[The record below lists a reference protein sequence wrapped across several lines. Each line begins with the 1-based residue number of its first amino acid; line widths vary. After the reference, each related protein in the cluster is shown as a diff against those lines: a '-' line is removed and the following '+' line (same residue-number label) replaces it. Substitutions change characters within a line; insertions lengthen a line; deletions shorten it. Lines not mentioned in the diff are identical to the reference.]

1 MELIRFKPPNMSWMG
16 DISHRTQSILLQRL
30 KILSVLFL
38 VGITQAA
45 CLSTNTHRL
54 AEQRIQEGDYQ
65 GAVDLYQAVID
76 EKPETSAGRKAQ
88 LALGKLHIDN
98 MNQPKIGVRVYQDLI
113 ATAPDSEET
122 VEAYYRLGFYYFKLA
137 DYVSAQKY
145 FDSVVNQFPHLE
157 RSHNAQLMLAK
168 SHENGQN
175 FEKAI
180 EVYGNVANRH
190 PDGKRAGQALIN
202 KARIQKQFL
211 KDKKE
216 AERTYQLL
224 VKRYS
229 RIEGAERTIEEAK
242 RELRLMGANIPEP
255 DPLFTSQRDRMLQR
269 QKERR
274 ERDRPRNG
282 VDLSPGMAES
292 GLAAASGF
300 DVNTQELMSAF
311 GPIRLD
317 AQGTFFNS
325 MLMVAN
331 GMFQSENYRM
341 AGALYYRATELA
353 EGVQSEVDPY
363 HYLRLS
369 VCYRK
374 IGLHQRAREVLK
386 KALKK
391 DKSIFDSIITSGT
404 TQYIDGDYKKA
415 IETYNSVLGLS
426 PTKVPELYWRLGLV
440 YKRMGEPE
448 KEQEYFERAIAA
460 DTDYA
465 DALQSLAE
473 VLHYRLNDTASA
485 EIFQDLVDLQN
496 NEAIT
501 DERTYAGE
509 KALADI
515 CYRYGNYP
523 RAKTKYEAAARIAQR
538 EKSEP
543 TNEFKAR
550 ILNDQRIYATVHA
563 AMASYSSGMK
573 SEAQAAIDALAVEYP
588 DHSLTLYG
596 RGQLALLS
604 GEEAAGLA
612 AFAAS
617 MEKNPYSDTV
627 PLALGEYYLS
637 QGFTDEAVGVW
648 EEFIKV
654 NPHRNRHY
662 RVQQRLE
669 TVKGRITH

>member
-1 MELIRFKPPNMSWMG
+1 MKPIRFKPLNVNWVSNAPHLTLPTLFLSF
-16 DISHRTQSILLQRL
+16 
-30 KILSVLFL
+30 KILSVLLFIGVTQLSCL
-38 VGITQAA
+38 V
-45 CLSTNTHRL
+45 TNTQKL
-54 AEQRIQEGDYQ
+54 AEQRVQEGDYQ
-65 GAVDLYQAVID
+65 GAIDMYQVVIR
-76 EKPETSAGRKAQ
+76 EKPKTSAARSAQ
-88 LALGKLHIDN
+88 LAIGKLHIDK
-98 MNQPKIGVRVYQDLI
+98 MNRPGSGISMYQKLI

-122 VEAYYRLGFYYFKLA
+122 AEAYYRLGFYYFKSA
-137 DYVSAQKY
+137 DYVSAQKS

-168 SHENGQN
+168 SHENDRN

-180 EVYGNVANRH
+180 EVYDNVSNRH
-190 PDGKRAGQALIN
+190 PDGKRSGQALIN
-202 KARIQKQFL
+202 KARIQRDFL
-211 KDKKE
+211 NDKKE

-224 VKRYS
+224 VTRYS
-229 RIEGAERTIEEAK
+229 RIEGAEETIEHAK
-242 RELRLMGANIPEP
+242 RELQLMGASIPEP
-255 DPLFTSQRDRMLQR
+255 DPLFTSQHDRRLQR
-269 QKERR
+269 QRERR
-274 ERDRPRNG
+274 ERDKPRG
-282 VDLSPGMAES
+282 RIELSPAMADS
-292 GLAAASGF
+292 DIAAVSGF
-300 DVNTQELMSAF
+300 GVSVQEVMNAI

-317 AQGTFFNS
+317 SQGTYYDA
-325 MLMVAN
+325 MLMIAN

-341 AGALYYRATELA
+341 AGVLYYRATELA
-353 EGVQSEVDPY
+353 EGVESEVNPY

-391 DKSIFDSIITSGT
+391 DRSLLDSIITSGT

-448 KEQEYFERAIAA
+448 KEREYFERAIAA
-460 DTDYA
+460 DTDYT

-473 VLHYRLNDTASA
+473 VLHYRLNDTRSA
-485 EIFQDLVDLQN
+485 EIFQDLVDLQS
-496 NEAIT
+496 NEAIS
-501 DERTYAGE
+501 DQRTYVGE
-509 KALADI
+509 KALGEI
-515 CYRYGNYP
+515 CYTYGNYP

-538 EKSEP
+538 EKSVP

-563 AMASYSSGMK
+563 AMAAYNSGMK
-573 SEAQAAIDALAVEYP
+573 NEAQAAIDALTVEYP

-596 RGQLALLS
+596 RGQLALLG
-604 GEEAAGLA
+604 GEEEVGLA

-617 MEKNPYSDTV
+617 MEMNPYSDAV

-637 QGFTDEAVGVW
+637 QGFTAEAVGVW
-648 EEFIKV
+648 EEFIKA

-662 RVQQRLE
+662 RVQQRLK
-669 TVKGRITH
+669 TVKDRITN

>member
-1 MELIRFKPPNMSWMG
+1 MKPIRCKPLNVNWTSNAPRATLPTPFLNF
-16 DISHRTQSILLQRL
+16 
-30 KILSVLFL
+30 KILPVLLFI
-38 VGITQAA
+38 GITQPS
-45 CLSTNTHRL
+45 CLVTNTYKL
-54 AEQRIQEGDYQ
+54 AEQRAQEGDYQ
-65 GAVDLYQAVID
+65 GAIDMYQAVIR
-76 EKPETSAGRKAQ
+76 EKPETSAARKAQ
-88 LALGKLHIDN
+88 LAVGRLHIDK
-98 MNQPKIGVRVYQDLI
+98 MNRPENGVSMYQELI

-122 VEAYYRLGFYYFKLA
+122 AEAYYRLGFYYFKSA
-137 DYVSAQKY
+137 DYVSAQKS
-145 FDSVVNQFPHLE
+145 FDTVVNQFPHLE

-168 SHENGQN
+168 TYENAQN
-175 FEKAI
+175 FEKAV
-180 EVYGNVANRH
+180 EVYENVANRH

-224 VKRYS
+224 VKRYG

-242 RELRLMGANIPEP
+242 RELQLMGTNIPEP

-274 ERDRPRNG
+274 ERDRPRDG
-282 VDLSPGMAES
+282 VDLSPGMADLD
-292 GLAAASGF
+292 LAAVSGF

-353 EGVQSEVDPY
+353 EGVESEVDPY

-374 IGLHQRAREVLK
+374 IGLHQRARDVLK

-391 DKSIFDSIITSGT
+391 DRSILDSIITSGT

-426 PTKVPELYWRLGLV
+426 PTKIPELYWRLGLV

-448 KEQEYFERAIAA
+448 KEREYFERAIAA
-460 DTDYA
+460 DTDYT

-473 VLHYRLNDTASA
+473 VLHYRLNDTLSA
-485 EIFQDLVDLQN
+485 EIFQDLVDLQSN
-496 NEAIT
+496 KAIS
-501 DERTYAGE
+501 DRRTYAGE

-563 AMASYSSGMK
+563 AMASYNSGMK
-573 SEAQAAIDALAVEYP
+573 NEAQAAINTLAVEYP

-604 GEEAAGLA
+604 GEEDAGLA

-637 QGFTDEAVGVW
+637 RGFTDEAVGVW

-669 TVKGRITH
+669 TVKDRLTH

>member
-1 MELIRFKPPNMSWMG
+1 MKPIRFKPRSVNWVSNAPHPTLPTSFL
-16 DISHRTQSILLQRL
+16 SL
-30 KILSVLFL
+30 KILSVLLFI
-38 VGITQAA
+38 GITQPS
-45 CLSTNTHRL
+45 CLVTNTHKL
-54 AEQRIQEGDYQ
+54 AEQRAQEGDYQ
-65 GAVDLYQAVID
+65 GAIDMYQAVIR
-76 EKPETSAGRKAQ
+76 EKPETSAARRAQ
-88 LALGKLHIDN
+88 LAVGRLHIDK
-98 MNQPKIGVRVYQDLI
+98 MNRPERGIRMYQELI
-113 ATAPDSEET
+113 ATARDSEET
-122 VEAYYRLGFYYFKLA
+122 AEAYYRLGFYYFKSA
-137 DYVSAQKY
+137 DYVSAQKA

-168 SHENGQN
+168 SYENRQN

-180 EVYGNVANRH
+180 EVYDNVSNRH

-202 KARIQKQFL
+202 KARIQRDFL
-211 KDKKE
+211 NDKKE

-224 VKRYS
+224 VTRYG
-229 RIEGAERTIEEAK
+229 RIEGAEKTIEHAK
-242 RELRLMGANIPEP
+242 RELQLMGASIPEP
-255 DPLFTSQRDRMLQR
+255 DPLFTSQHDRRLQR
-269 QKERR
+269 QKDRR
-274 ERDRPRNG
+274 ERDHPRG
-282 VDLSPGMAES
+282 RIELSPAMAGS
-292 GLAAASGF
+292 DVAVVSGF
-300 DVNTQELMSAF
+300 GVGVQEVMNAI
-311 GPIRLD
+311 GPMRLD
-317 AQGTFFNS
+317 SQGTYYDA
-325 MLMVAN
+325 MRMVAN
-331 GMFQSENYRM
+331 ALFQSGNYRL
-341 AGALYYRATELA
+341 AGALYYQCTEFS
-353 EGVQSEVDPY
+353 EGADSEVDPY
-363 HYLRLS
+363 QYLRLS

-391 DKSIFDSIITSGT
+391 DKSILDSIITSGT

-448 KEQEYFERAIAA
+448 KEREYFERAIAA
-460 DTDYA
+460 DTDYT

-473 VLHYRLNDTASA
+473 VLHYRLNDTLSA
-485 EIFQDLVDLQN
+485 EIFQDLVDLQSN
-496 NEAIT
+496 KAIS
-501 DERTYAGE
+501 DQRTYIGE
-509 KALADI
+509 KALGEI

-538 EKSEP
+538 EKSVP

-563 AMASYSSGMK
+563 AMASYNSGMK
-573 SEAQAAIDALAVEYP
+573 NEAQAAIDALAVEYP

-604 GEEAAGLA
+604 GEKAAGLA

-654 NPHRNRHY
+654 NPHQNRHY